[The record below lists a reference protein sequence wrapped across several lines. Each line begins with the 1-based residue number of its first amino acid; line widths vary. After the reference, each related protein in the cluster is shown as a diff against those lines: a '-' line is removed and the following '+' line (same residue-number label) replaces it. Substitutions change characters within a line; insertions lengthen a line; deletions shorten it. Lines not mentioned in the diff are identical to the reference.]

1 MGVTIHYEGQ
11 LTSEAAYQDLV
22 GVVSSIAR
30 AKGWSTAPIASSEV
44 TLRRVRDEKDWDYTG
59 PVKGIVVFLHED
71 CDPVRLEFD
80 RDLYLQEFTKT
91 QFAGVQVHIEVLKL
105 LKAIEPFFRNL
116 NVEDEGEWWE
126 AEDILILR
134 AHFARSQ
141 KAIEAELRKTPSS
154 RMKVKAPSGRIMDFI
169 A

>member
-22 GVVSSIAR
+22 GVVSSIVR

-154 RMKVKAPSGRIMDFI
+154 RMKVKTPSGRIMDFI